1 MPKVTA
7 RRRRGLDAVG
17 TTAAIISGSV
27 GSLEV
32 APHDN
37 SVAIVRT
44 SVLDGQAGPAIERSS
59 SILRSTALP
68 AVSVMPS
75 LVLAP
80 LHSFDSHEPSPGDET
95 D

>member
-1 MPKVTA
+1 L
-7 RRRRGLDAVG
+7 G
-17 TTAAIISGSV
+17 AI
-27 GSLEV
+27 
-32 APHDN
+32 A
-37 SVAIVRT
+37 RT

-59 SILRSTALP
+59 SILCSTASL
-68 AVSVMPS
+68 AVSVGPS